1 MDPAR
6 KRDGRE
12 VDQDGAIAKN
22 FESFQRSKVQKALT
36 RSQFGKSTRFFG

>member
-36 RSQFGKSTRFFG
+36 SIRHWLDPS